1 MDFDIVLDFDL
12 FDFMIDLDPFGLQN
26 HGNRLISIIKVYTF
40 YSLLF

>member
-12 FDFMIDLDPFGLQN
+12 FDFMIDLDSFGLQN
-26 HGNRLISIIKVYTF
+26 HGNHLTSIIKVWTS